1 MFAFS
6 SMFENEEELIRH
18 YVSYHNVDESNW
30 FFQKLFQT
38 KNKAIYR
45 QCIRCDEFLMT
56 EHHKAVQNFL
66 KYNDEGKSI
75 PFEDKP
81 VEIQKHL
88 GLNIDSIEF
97 QKHKNY
103 YDFSNPEEL
112 VDSLLKNV
120 RYRFIPSGKKWMKC
134 SFTSENIHQSPYQD
148 LRPIINSRY
157 WATQPYEGV
166 YFNDFIFF
174 GLRQKF

>member
-1 MFAFS
+1 M
-6 SMFENEEELIRH
+6 
-18 YVSYHNVDESNW
+18 
-30 FFQKLFQT
+30 
-38 KNKAIYR
+38 
-45 QCIRCDEFLMT
+45 RCDEFLMT

-66 KYNDEGKSI
+66 KYYDEGKSI

-81 VEIQKHL
+81 VEIQKYL
-88 GLNIDSIEF
+88 GLNICSIEF

-120 RYRFIPSGKKWMKC
+120 RYRFMPSGKKWMKFY
-134 SFTSENIHQSPYQD
+134 FTSENIHQSPYQD

-157 WATQPYEGV
+157 WTTQPYEGV

-174 GLRQKF
+174 GLQQKF